1 MEFGPLKVTFDQGI
15 AVVTIDQEPLPLVGG
30 EFIVGLLGLLPA
42 LEGASDVR
50 VVVFRSADPDYF
62 LMHGDVEALAA
73 APVAEHATVTEPNI
87 AAALFDRI
95 HRARYLSIGIV
106 DGAARGGGCEFLSA
120 LDLRIGSP
128 RTVIGQPEV
137 PMGILPGAGGTT
149 RWPRLIGRAAAL
161 ELLLTGRDVDAD
173 EALRIGWLQQM
184 HPSETV
190 EARAMELARS
200 IARMHPETIAA
211 VKEVVDASLGTSN
224 DALVSESDA
233 LATLMST
240 GRHVEPMKRF
250 LDAGGQTR
258 AGEAEGIDALI
269 RAMVGPVD

>member
-1 MEFGPLKVTFDQGI
+1 MEFGPLKVTFDRGI

-42 LEGASDVR
+42 LEGASDLR

-62 LMHGDVEALAA
+62 LMHGDVEFLAA

-161 ELLLTGRDVDAD
+161 ELLLTGRDVDAG

-190 EARAMELARS
+190 EARAIELARS

-211 VKEVVDASLGTSN
+211 VKEVVDTSLGTSN

-258 AGEAEGIDALI
+258 VGEAGGIDALI